1 MRNKYQ
7 IMRIIQKSKKS
18 IYKEEAVELKNLG
31 RHCSE
36 YLAMQSNLA
45 AVNALKERSLLG
57 QEDHQR
63 SEIVLKSWKYVSLI
77 ILFFLDDT
85 LSLLTTSHPV
95 HNWTKHPVSL
105 SHTSVHNCTIFLCS
119 QDVGSR

>member
-1 MRNKYQ
+1 MCLHKTSSINCTKDEKQ
-7 IMRIIQKSKKS
+7 IPSLRIIVYSKKS

-36 YLAMQSNLA
+36 YLARQSNLA

-63 SEIVLKSWKYVSLI
+63 SEIVLKS
-77 ILFFLDDT
+77 
-85 LSLLTTSHPV
+85 
-95 HNWTKHPVSL
+95 
-105 SHTSVHNCTIFLCS
+105 
-119 QDVGSR
+119 